1 MDIGGGF
8 TSVGKPTDIFK
19 IVLNT
24 IGSGINF
31 VPHCLRLHF
40 KIKYLIF
47 HSSISHYKK
56 LHMRFHSTLF
66 TTFQFSSFYYV
77 VKGGVDV
84 HFTLNYIVKE
94 KFLTR
99 RQC

>member
-40 KIKYLIF
+40 KIKYFIF
-47 HSSISHYKK
+47 YSSVSHYKNSICG
-56 LHMRFHSTLF
+56 FIQHSSQLF
-66 TTFQFSSFYYV
+66 SFPV
-77 VKGGVDV
+77 FIMWLKGGSMC
-84 HFTLNYIVKE
+84 TSL
-94 KFLTR
+94 
-99 RQC
+99 